1 MRSTWKAFCVLALLT
16 AAPAAAQD
24 YRIVAM
30 SHTSNGVHDI
40 DPATGKIVQ
49 EYRVPVEWFGE
60 PHEGAISPDGKTVYA
75 SVPYSKQVLI
85 LDGTTFKP
93 KGKIESPLFSRPSEE
108 RSFARIG
115 KKETTS
121 ADPHGLALNNDASKL
136 YITLEF
142 AEVPGVAVYDVKSGK
157 VTKIETVVAGNY
169 LQVQPRTDKLYFP
182 TRNDMVVVIDTK
194 TDRILRKIDVQGSP
208 NGVDFAPNGEVWVNG
223 NRDGSV
229 SVIDSAK
236 DVVVKVIQTQGKGS
250 GRIAVSPDG
259 RFVAATHSNSGDAT
273 IIDAKSREILA
284 TVTTSLG
291 GQGFPV
297 FSPDSSTLYVLNE
310 GAGDL
315 SLYDMKTMKAIPR
328 RTPIGGA
335 SFGGGLRKVTK

>member
-1 MRSTWKAFCVLALLT
+1 MRNIWNATWMALLLT
-16 AAPAAAQD
+16 AAPAFAQD

-40 DPATGKIVQ
+40 DPATGNIVQ
-49 EYRVPVEWFGE
+49 EYRVPGEWFGE

-75 SVPYSKQVLI
+75 SVPYSKQVI
-85 LDGTTFKP
+85 IVDGTTFKL
-93 KGKIESPLFSRPSEE
+93 KGKIESPYFSRPLQT

-115 KKETTS
+115 SRETTS

-136 YITLEF
+136 YISLEF
-142 AEVPGVAVYDVKSGK
+142 AEVPGVGVYDVKTGK

-182 TRNDMVVVIDTK
+182 TRNDLVVVIDTK
-194 TDRILRKIDVQGSP
+194 TDKILRAIPVQGSP

-229 SVIDSAK
+229 SVIDSSK
-236 DVVVKVIQTQGKGS
+236 DVVTSVIQTAGKGT

-259 RFVAATHSNSGDAT
+259 RFVAATYSNTGDAI
-273 IIDAKSREILA
+273 IIDGRTKEILA
-284 TVTTSLG
+284 TLVTGTG
-291 GQGFPV
+291 GQGFPL
-297 FSPDSSTLYVLNE
+297 FSPDSNTLFVMNE

-315 SLYDMKTMKAIPR
+315 SSYDMKTMKANPR

-335 SFGGGLRKVTK
+335 SFGGGLRKK